1 MHNIKSNFDK
11 ILRVLRE
18 TLGEDSGIF
27 ENRVK
32 PGPKTKFTD
41 IEIVALACTAEYM
54 GYDSENYL
62 FSIIDKKDFPN
73 LLSRRQYN
81 DRKKVLLRKFEGV
94 RRQVML
100 KIKPSVSDAFVVDSM
115 PLKVCRIARMFR
127 NSIGKDG
134 SFGFA
139 DVGFCAA
146 QQERYFGF
154 KLHATCTLDGVLA
167 TIDFTP
173 ASVHDVHYLKDI
185 KHNFQNCTIIGD
197 KGYISQQYKTE
208 LKEYSNITLL
218 TDARKNQ
225 KTVDFIPKQYKGKR
239 KKIETIFSQLTD
251 QFNIQKNYSKSAC
264 GYFSRLMS
272 KITSMTI
279 MNYINQ
285 HVNKISVSR
294 VKYALAG

>member
-1 MHNIKSNFDK
+1 MHCIKSNFDK
-11 ILRVLRE
+11 IMRVLKE
-18 TLGEDSGIF
+18 TLGEHSAIF
-27 ENRVK
+27 ENRIK

-41 IEIVALACTAEYM
+41 IEVIALACTAEYM
-54 GYDSENYL
+54 GYDSESFL

-81 DRKKVLLRKFEGV
+81 DRKKILLRKFEAV
-94 RRQVML
+94 RRKVMF
-100 KIKPSVSDAFVVDSM
+100 KIKPSISDVFVVDSM
-115 PLKVCRIARMFR
+115 PLKLCRISRMYR
-127 NSIGKDG
+127 NSVGKD
-134 SFGFA
+134 STFGFA

-173 ASVHDVHYLKDI
+173 ASTHDVHYLKDI
-185 KHNFQNCTIIGD
+185 RHNFQSCTIIGD
-197 KGYISQQYKTE
+197 KGYISQEHKIL
-208 LKEYSNITLL
+208 LKKNANITLL

-225 KTVDFIPKQYKGKR
+225 KVVDFIPKEYKGKR
-239 KKIETIFSQLTD
+239 KRIETIFSQLTD

-264 GYFSRLMS
+264 GYFSRIMS
-272 KITSMTI
+272 KITSMTV

-285 HVNKISVSR
+285 FINNKPLSQ
-294 VKYALAG
+294 VKYALT